1 MMLLAENLTKLEK
14 SGKLKSWE
22 KIKGGAKRAS
32 LRFSLGRFGSSSP
45 TGLMNRK
52 RSKQE
57 KKERALFESHSD
69 LEDDDDSF
77 ESSSTPLLHSVS
89 VNDLAPPKPPR
100 TFKTKILDMDTDDG
114 LMDTDDGKKL
124 SQEED
129 SEFAEVLL
137 AIKKMGTP
145 YSETEGET
153 KEMER
158 RENGTKHEKVVANGR
173 VPMGTLVENVPE
185 DVETVIVSTPSND
198 TQSSNHIDSKLAEC
212 EGNRVVYRDETTGEV
227 TEELPGVSELST
239 ARENAQTEVDKKGLT
254 QQTSSNTAERTE
266 EGVSGGEDDLAEE
279 EGKKTATKED
289 EVQQERAKSSV
300 VFREKKVAVS
310 AYQTL
315 SRPYTCSINGEGDR
329 SSSEIKVLFDDKR
342 FSILSCTSTE
352 WFSADSSTGDSKP
365 NSTSVSPEVPDSASP
380 QSQVGDRLSPRMR
393 FQSSDDECFSTPPSS
408 PNPPLETPVE
418 DHVTNKSE
426 LTNETPVE
434 DHVTNKSELTNET
447 PVEDHVTNKSE
458 LTDETPVEDHVTSM
472 PELTNET
479 LVEDHVTSM
488 PELTN
493 ETLVE
498 DHVTSVP
505 ELTNET
511 LVEDHVTSVP
521 ELANHVPDDDKAE
534 DSKSRKVDSNDTCE
548 TTTNQIADASHD
560 HVTRPHISRKGP
572 QAANKKRKRSL
583 TVSSSAPLS
592 NLKEKSLANWSRD
605 DNFGMEFGQRHYT
618 DGDAGSAGMVS
629 SFSEQDFADIFKT
642 SIPVLNIE
650 TVDEQDDDDDAI
662 EGPEE
667 GEKQASNRSSVE
679 DLNDGDNS
687 SFGEEVDKPGT
698 PSSLDS
704 RIETS
709 ESIEAVIIPEDIT
722 PDKVRTFL
730 SQMYTCIANNKGAFA
745 KQN

>member
-1 MMLLAENLTKLEK
+1 M
-14 SGKLKSWE
+14 
-22 KIKGGAKRAS
+22 
-32 LRFSLGRFGSSSP
+32 
-45 TGLMNRK
+45 
-52 RSKQE
+52 
-57 KKERALFESHSD
+57 
-69 LEDDDDSF
+69 
-77 ESSSTPLLHSVS
+77 
-89 VNDLAPPKPPR
+89 
-100 TFKTKILDMDTDDG
+100 
-114 LMDTDDGKKL
+114 
-124 SQEED
+124 
-129 SEFAEVLL
+129 
-137 AIKKMGTP
+137 
-145 YSETEGET
+145 
-153 KEMER
+153 
-158 RENGTKHEKVVANGR
+158 
-173 VPMGTLVENVPE
+173 
-185 DVETVIVSTPSND
+185 
-198 TQSSNHIDSKLAEC
+198 
-212 EGNRVVYRDETTGEV
+212 
-227 TEELPGVSELST
+227 
-239 ARENAQTEVDKKGLT
+239 
-254 QQTSSNTAERTE
+254 
-266 EGVSGGEDDLAEE
+266 
-279 EGKKTATKED
+279 
-289 EVQQERAKSSV
+289 
-300 VFREKKVAVS
+300 
-310 AYQTL
+310 
-315 SRPYTCSINGEGDR
+315 
-329 SSSEIKVLFDDKR
+329 
-342 FSILSCTSTE
+342 
-352 WFSADSSTGDSKP
+352 
-365 NSTSVSPEVPDSASP
+365 
-380 QSQVGDRLSPRMR
+380 
-393 FQSSDDECFSTPPSS
+393 
-408 PNPPLETPVE
+408 E
-418 DHVTNKSE
+418 DHVTSM
-426 LTNETPVE
+426 P
-434 DHVTNKSELTNET
+434 
-447 PVEDHVTNKSE
+447 E

-472 PELTNET
+472 LELTDET

-488 PELTN
+488 SELTN

-505 ELTNET
+505 ELT
-511 LVEDHVTSVP
+511 
-521 ELANHVPDDDKAE
+521 NHVPDDDKAE

-560 HVTRPHISRKGP
+560 HVTRPHISRKEP

-618 DGDAGSAGMVS
+618 DGDAGSPGMVS

>member
-1 MMLLAENLTKLEK
+1 MLLAENLTKLEK

-22 KIKGGAKRAS
+22 KIKGGARRAS
-32 LRFSLGRFGSSSP
+32 LRFSLSRFGSSSP

-57 KKERALFESHSD
+57 KKERVLFESHSD

-89 VNDLAPPKPPR
+89 ANNLAPPKPPR
-100 TFKTKILDMDTDDG
+100 TFKTKVLDMDTDNGLLEDG
-114 LMDTDDGKKL
+114 EGKKL

-137 AIKKMGTP
+137 AIKKMGTL

-153 KEMER
+153 KEVEK
-158 RENGTKHEKVVANGR
+158 RENGAKHEKIVANGR
-173 VPMGTLVENVPE
+173 VPMGALVENVSE
-185 DVETVIVSTPSND
+185 DVDTVTVSTPSTD

-212 EGNRVVYRDETTGEV
+212 EGNKVVYRDATTGEV

-239 ARENAQTEVDKKGLT
+239 ARESTLSEVDEKGLT
-254 QQTSSNTAERTE
+254 QQTCSNTSERTE
-266 EGVSGGEDDLAEE
+266 ERVSGGEDDLTEE

-315 SRPYTCSINGEGDR
+315 SPPYTCSINGEGDR

-365 NSTSVSPEVPDSASP
+365 NSTSISPEVPDSTSP
-380 QSQVGDRLSPRMR
+380 PSQVGDRISPRMR

-447 PVEDHVTNKSE
+447 PVEDHVT
-458 LTDETPVEDHVTSM
+458 SM

-498 DHVTSVP
+498 DHVTSMP
-505 ELTNET
+505 ELADET
-511 LVEDHVTSVP
+511 LVEDHVTSMP
-521 ELANHVPDDDKAE
+521 ELTNHVPDDDKAE
-534 DSKSRKVDSNDTCE
+534 DSKSQKVDSNDTCE
-548 TTTNQIADASHD
+548 TTTNQITDASHD
-560 HVTRPHISRKGP
+560 HVTRPHISRKEP

-618 DGDAGSAGMVS
+618 DGDAGSPGMVS

-650 TVDEQDDDDDAI
+650 TVDEQDGDDDAI
-662 EGPEE
+662 EGSEE

-679 DLNDGDNS
+679 DLNDADNS
-687 SFGEEVDKPGT
+687 SFGEEVDKPET

-730 SQMYTCIANNKGAFA
+730 SQMYTCIANDKDTFA

>member
-22 KIKGGAKRAS
+22 KFKGGAKRAS

-137 AIKKMGTP
+137 AIKKMGTL

-153 KEMER
+153 KEVER
-158 RENGTKHEKVVANGR
+158 RENGTKHEKVVANGS

-185 DVETVIVSTPSND
+185 DVETVTVSTPSND

-212 EGNRVVYRDETTGEV
+212 EGDRVVYRDETTGEV
-227 TEELPGVSELST
+227 TGELPGVSELRT
-239 ARENAQTEVDKKGLT
+239 ARESGQTEVDEKDLT

-266 EGVSGGEDDLAEE
+266 EGISGGEDGLME

-434 DHVTNKSELTNET
+434 DHVTNKSELT
-447 PVEDHVTNKSE
+447 
-458 LTDETPVEDHVTSM
+458 DETPVEDHVTSM

-521 ELANHVPDDDKAE
+521 ELTNHVPDDDKAE

-560 HVTRPHISRKGP
+560 HVTRPHILRKET

-583 TVSSSAPLS
+583 TVSSSTPLS

-618 DGDAGSAGMVS
+618 DGDAGSPGMVS